1 MTGRVRRLRGL
12 VLGAG
17 LGVGLGVAAVL
28 VPIATAPPASAC
40 PAGMFTDPY
49 TGRCYTQG
57 ALPTVSGIPC
67 IPGKS
72 LGTCLSILQN
82 QPVPGGGAAPPG
94 GPWP

>member
-1 MTGRVRRLRGL
+1 MTARIRRPLVAALGMGLAVAGL
-12 VLGAG
+12 VAPI
-17 LGVGLGVAAVL
+17 VA
-28 VPIATAPPASAC
+28 APPAAAC
-40 PAGMFTDPY
+40 PVGMFTDPY

-67 IPGKS
+67 IPGRS

>member
-1 MTGRVRRLRGL
+1 MTARMRRPLVAALAMGL
-12 VLGAG
+12 VVAG
-17 LGVGLGVAAVL
+17 VVA
-28 VPIATAPPASAC
+28 VPIVAAPPAAAC

-67 IPGKS
+67 IPGRS

>member
-1 MTGRVRRLRGL
+1 MTGRVRRLQAAAKVAL
-12 VLGAG
+12 G
-17 LGVGLGVAAVL
+17 LGLGMAGTL

>member
-1 MTGRVRRLRGL
+1 MTARIRRPLVAALGMGLAVAGL
-12 VLGAG
+12 VAPI
-17 LGVGLGVAAVL
+17 VA
-28 VPIATAPPASAC
+28 APPAAAC

-67 IPGKS
+67 IPGRS

>member
-1 MTGRVRRLRGL
+1 MTARIPRPLAAALGMGLAVAGL
-12 VLGAG
+12 VAPI
-17 LGVGLGVAAVL
+17 VA
-28 VPIATAPPASAC
+28 APPAAAC

-67 IPGKS
+67 IPGRS

>member
-1 MTGRVRRLRGL
+1 MTARIPRPLAAALGMGLAVAGL
-12 VLGAG
+12 VAPI
-17 LGVGLGVAAVL
+17 VA
-28 VPIATAPPASAC
+28 APPAAAC
-40 PAGMFTDPY
+40 PAGMFTYPY

-67 IPGKS
+67 IPGRS

>member
-1 MTGRVRRLRGL
+1 MTARIRRPLAAALGMGLALAGL
-12 VLGAG
+12 VAPI
-17 LGVGLGVAAVL
+17 VA
-28 VPIATAPPASAC
+28 APPAAAC

-67 IPGKS
+67 IPGRS

>member
-1 MTGRVRRLRGL
+1 MTARMRRPLAAAVGMGL
-12 VLGAG
+12 VVA
-17 LGVGLGVAAVL
+17 GVAAASIV
-28 VPIATAPPASAC
+28 TAPPAAAC
-40 PAGMFTDPY
+40 PVGMFSDPY

-67 IPGKS
+67 IPGRS

-82 QPVPGGGAAPPG
+82 QPVPGGGGAPPG

>member
-1 MTGRVRRLRGL
+1 
-12 VLGAG
+12 
-17 LGVGLGVAAVL
+17 
-28 VPIATAPPASAC
+28 
-40 PAGMFTDPY
+40 MFTDPY